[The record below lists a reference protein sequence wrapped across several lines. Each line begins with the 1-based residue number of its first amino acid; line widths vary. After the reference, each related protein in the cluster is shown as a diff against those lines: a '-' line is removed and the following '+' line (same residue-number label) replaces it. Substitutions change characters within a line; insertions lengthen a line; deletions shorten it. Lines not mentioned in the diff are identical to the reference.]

1 MKKSVWLS
9 YDLDLVSGDYEG
21 LFTLLDQLN
30 AKECGTNLAFF
41 EIEAEDKNV
50 EEKVKQL
57 IESNVKL
64 TKNDRIYV
72 IYRKENKVK
81 GKFLVGKRKI
91 NPPWKGFAY
100 VVEEEDISDED
111 DSWLM

>member
-1 MKKSVWLS
+1 MEKAVWLS
-9 YDLDLVSGDYEG
+9 YDLDLVNGDYDG
-21 LFTLLDQLN
+21 LFTLLDRLN

-41 EIEAEDKNV
+41 KIEADDENV

-72 IYRKENKVK
+72 IYKKENKVK
-81 GKFLVGKRKI
+81 GKFLFGKRKI
-91 NPPWKGFAY
+91 NPPWKGFAH
-100 VVEEEDISDED
+100 VLEEDISDED
-111 DSWLM
+111 DSWLR